1 MRALIFLELN
11 YQLISLFA
19 LLNNCT
25 FDWVVALLLSNRL
38 FVIETVTGKMLRLS
52 DIDKFGSVLID
63 NRVSPT
69 VKDIL
74 AGTILIT

>member
-1 MRALIFLELN
+1 
-11 YQLISLFA
+11 
-19 LLNNCT
+19 
-25 FDWVVALLLSNRL
+25 LLLSNPL
-38 FVIETVTGKMLRLS
+38 LVIETVTGKMLRLS

-63 NRVSPT
+63 NRVSPP